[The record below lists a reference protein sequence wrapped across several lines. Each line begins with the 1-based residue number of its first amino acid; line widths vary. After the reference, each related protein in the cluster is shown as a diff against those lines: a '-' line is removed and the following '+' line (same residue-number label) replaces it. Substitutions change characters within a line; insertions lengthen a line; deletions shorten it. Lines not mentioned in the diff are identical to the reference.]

1 MNERDCRLFAQAV
14 TALGGALAHDE
25 AANNDADTVT
35 LAELRDHW
43 VDDAEEVVDEA
54 ERLGLWGD
62 EDE

>member
-14 TALGGALAHDE
+14 TGLVVALAHDE